1 MVMLIFAG
9 GGIVSLYQGVSRC
22 LHPRLLDH
30 LGWTYTILVIPGLA
44 EGCSFAVAYREFRSN
59 AGNDE
64 DLLPAIHGSKDPSTF
79 AILFEDGAALAG
91 LVIAFAGLLLAQI
104 LQKPFPDAIA
114 SWRCFDSDDR
124 RGSWVTKRGACWSL
138 ASVLRSDADSS
149 TIIHEG
155 TARELHW

>member
-1 MVMLIFAG
+1 MAMLIFAG
-9 GGIVSLYQGVSRC
+9 GGTVSLYQEFHAACIRG
-22 LHPRLLDH
+22 PLDH
-30 LGWTYTILVIPGLA
+30 LGWTYTILVIPGLG

-64 DLLPAIHGSKDPSTF
+64 DLLLAIHGSKDPSKF

-124 RGSWVTKRGACWSL
+124 RSALG
-138 ASVLRSDADSS
+138 
-149 TIIHEG
+149 
-155 TARELHW
+155 

>member
-1 MVMLIFAG
+1 MLIFAG

-22 LHPRLLDH
+22 LHPRPLDH

-64 DLLPAIHGSKDPSTF
+64 DLLLAIDGSKDPSTF
-79 AILFEDGAALAG
+79 AILFEDGAVL
-91 LVIAFAGLLLAQI
+91 AGLLLAQI
-104 LQKPFPDAIA
+104 LQTPFPDAIA

-124 RGSWVTKRGACWSL
+124 RA
-138 ASVLRSDADSS
+138 AS
-149 TIIHEG
+149 
-155 TARELHW
+155 

>member
-1 MVMLIFAG
+1 MLIFAG

-22 LHPRLLDH
+22 LHPRPLDH
-30 LGWTYTILVIPGLA
+30 LGWTYTILVIPGLG

-64 DLLPAIHGSKDPSTF
+64 DLLLAIHGSKDPSTF

-124 RGSWVTKRGACWSL
+124 RGALG
-138 ASVLRSDADSS
+138 
-149 TIIHEG
+149 
-155 TARELHW
+155 

>member
-1 MVMLIFAG
+1 M
-9 GGIVSLYQGVSRC
+9 
-22 LHPRLLDH
+22 HPRPLDH
-30 LGWTYTILVIPGLA
+30 LGWTYTILVIPGLG

-64 DLLPAIHGSKDPSTF
+64 DLLLAIHGSKDPSTF

-114 SWRCFDSDDR
+114 SWRCFDADDR
-124 RGSWVTKRGACWSL
+124 RGALG
-138 ASVLRSDADSS
+138 
-149 TIIHEG
+149 
-155 TARELHW
+155 